1 MGRPWGKRKELLQ
14 QMGAGSFEYGGS
26 VRLPNG
32 RSAYVV
38 LRDGKPFKRYY
49 NHDKAMQFLD
59 LRRDDMEGR
68 AMRKRYNPLPAAN
81 VAESDLGA
89 EVVRT
94 VVAKAGDEE
103 VIDEFAERW
112 QNVIDS
118 GKSTRK
124 EQVAQRYFISKFRQ
138 LYQQGKIKGQKAKV
152 AYAITQAAAYRV
164 MLEDGRLTGVEAIS
178 DPLVREMFI
187 GADGTLIPLGRDQH
201 NRASPLV
208 KVRDALKRGIR
219 TSAVDWLSPHV
230 PFPSEPKSRTARQ
243 RSRPSTQAPQ
253 AYRDDQID
261 LSSFM
266 ERTRTRRAP
275 PPPRVPPIEMEMP
288 VVEEIE
294 VESVS
299 TNENMQAKE
308 IVSFLMA
315 RPQLA
320 QTVCAMLDQLR
331 GLK

>member
-1 MGRPWGKRKELLQ
+1 MSTCNADFRKSHAAISHGNGSPMGRPWGKRKELLQ
-14 QMGAGSFEYGGS
+14 QMGAGSFEYGGP

-89 EVVRT
+89 EVVRA

-230 PFPSEPKSRTARQ
+230 PFPSEPKAGPPVSVPDLPLKPLKPIGMT
-243 RSRPSTQAPQ
+243 RSIFPPSWSEPGL
-253 AYRDDQID
+253 DGPH
-261 LSSFM
+261 LH
-266 ERTRTRRAP
+266 
-275 PPPRVPPIEMEMP
+275 P
-288 VVEEIE
+288 V
-294 VESVS
+294 
-299 TNENMQAKE
+299 
-308 IVSFLMA
+308 FLPSKW
-315 RPQLA
+315 RCLWWK
-320 QTVCAMLDQLR
+320 R
-331 GLK
+331 